1 MTLELLDTTLIQSC
15 NNQSTEGHKCQQ
27 KSKHWMSLKQNSMGT
42 NSQSSKKEELEF
54 YTDLTDHFDFQIH
67 ENLHFLGKIISLIIK
82 FIAKTLTWRGLLYC
96 WLTLNFVC
104 TFSNLKAGPLN
115 LLYSSGLSKIFSK
128 YSHCNHE
135 YKMLWFSM
143 SLLQQL
149 ESSSS

>member
-27 KSKHWMSLKQNSMGT
+27 KSKYWKSLKQNSVGT

-67 ENLHFLGKIISLIIK
+67 ENLHFQIYSN
-82 FIAKTLTWRGLLYC
+82 TLTWRRLLYC